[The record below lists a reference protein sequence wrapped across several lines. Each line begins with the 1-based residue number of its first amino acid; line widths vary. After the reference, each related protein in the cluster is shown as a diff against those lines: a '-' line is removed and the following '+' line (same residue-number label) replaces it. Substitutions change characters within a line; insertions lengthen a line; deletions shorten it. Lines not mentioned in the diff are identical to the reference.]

1 MINFDW
7 LILFMEI
14 QKLISL
20 GSISLNKDFWGK
32 KTCFSL
38 FLLFSLLS
46 SMAHFIKRSLTTCVE
61 KPATIKKS
69 LPMFDFFAVSK
80 PKASYTLSNG
90 ATGFAKRRQTT
101 PCIQM
106 PYHVQVGEDAYFK
119 RSDAIGVADG
129 IGGWSNTAGIF
140 QTKIFF
146 YFLLIYLSGANS
158 ALYSS
163 QLMHYANLEMNRF
176 EDIEDPYFFQYNTT
190 NPVDILQRSYEQ
202 SLKEAKRL
210 NTLGSTTAC
219 IAVLRHDELR
229 VANIGDCGISVIRHN
244 QYVFRS
250 EEQQHAFNFPYQ
262 LGILSKDQPKDAQ
275 SFTVQVEKGDIIIMA
290 TDGLYDNLFDKDI
303 LDIVR
308 KHVQE
313 HTIPATKDRPARI
326 CNLQPQMLS
335 DVLANKAKEVSET
348 RYRIE
353 TPFQRRAM
361 KEGFLMEGGKQ
372 DDISVI
378 VAIVKDCEDSPDRR
392 L

>member
-1 MINFDW
+1 
-7 LILFMEI
+7 
-14 QKLISL
+14 
-20 GSISLNKDFWGK
+20 
-32 KTCFSL
+32 
-38 FLLFSLLS
+38 
-46 SMAHFIKRSLTTCVE
+46 
-61 KPATIKKS
+61 
-69 LPMFDFFAVSK
+69 
-80 PKASYTLSNG
+80 
-90 ATGFAKRRQTT
+90 
-101 PCIQM
+101 
-106 PYHVQVGEDAYFK
+106 
-119 RSDAIGVADG
+119 
-129 IGGWSNTAGIF
+129 
-140 QTKIFF
+140 
-146 YFLLIYLSGANS
+146 
-158 ALYSS
+158 
-163 QLMHYANLEMNRF
+163 MHYANLEMNRF

-308 KHVQE
+308 KHVQA
-313 HTIPATKDRPARI
+313 HTIPATKDRPARV
-326 CNLQPQMLS
+326 CNLQAQMLS